1 MECVAILTF
10 LSCSTLLESFI
21 WRSITNINMQKFC
34 LIKVYPYI
42 CLMKKIEIKE
52 TADGFQV
59 FDSENSYI
67 LKPWSNLKKGDMA
80 QKHLLSTMR
89 KMTVHCL

>member
-1 MECVAILTF
+1 
-10 LSCSTLLESFI
+10 
-21 WRSITNINMQKFC
+21 
-34 LIKVYPYI
+34 
-42 CLMKKIEIKE
+42 MKKIEIKE

-80 QKHLLSTMR
+80 QKHLLSIMR